1 MRSEVAIAIAGMALV
16 MYLTRIGGFWLVG
29 RLTPTP
35 RVTRIIEQLGG
46 VTLVALTAPAVVN
59 RRYARHRCGC
69 RGRPDGLAHGQSPG
83 RHAAGYGRDSRP
95 APDSGLTPSRNYALH
110 ESAEECSMSYEYRPA
125 VLSFVLRSILEILDA
140 SCCNE

>member
-59 RRYARHRCGC
+59 AGAP
-69 RGRPDGLAHGQSPG
+69 GIAAAAVAALAAWRTGNLLIAMLLAMG
-83 RHAAGYGRDSRP
+83 
-95 APDSGLTPSRNYALH
+95 
-110 ESAEECSMSYEYRPA
+110 
-125 VLSFVLRSILEILDA
+125 VLRILRQFLG
-140 SCCNE
+140 

>member
-59 RRYARHRCGC
+59 AG
-69 RGRPDGLAHGQSPG
+69 APG
-83 RHAAGYGRDSRP
+83 IIAA
-95 APDSGLTPSRNYALH
+95 AVAGLTAWRTGNLLVAMLL
-110 ESAEECSMSYEYRPA
+110 AMGVIRI
-125 VLSFVLRSILEILDA
+125 LRQFLI
-140 SCCNE
+140 

>member
-35 RVTRIIEQLGG
+35 RITRIIEQLGG

-59 RRYARHRCGC
+59 AGTPGIIAAVVAALTAWRTGNLLVAML
-69 RGRPDGLAHGQSPG
+69 LAMGVI
-83 RHAAGYGRDSRP
+83 R
-95 APDSGLTPSRNYALH
+95 
-110 ESAEECSMSYEYRPA
+110 
-125 VLSFVLRSILEILDA
+125 VLRQFLV
-140 SCCNE
+140 